1 MKTIDLELDKLNIGG
16 GTQQRPLDETAV
28 AEYAQLLKDGSEP
41 PPIHAVFDGKD
52 YWPWDGFH
60 RYHAAR
66 KAGRKTIK
74 VTATNGTLRDAI
86 WLSFSANKDHGVRRQ
101 KGVVKDIILK
111 ILADP
116 DWKKVPQTDI
126 AKHVGTSAGYISD
139 CVASIRKRIDAQPA
153 AKKDRPTEKKV
164 NRGGKTYTMETG
176 KIGKKKP
183 LTSADDPDVFYD
195 PPAEKTAT
203 PEPTASEPEPAPE
216 QPKDEMG
223 NPLNPTI
230 AKVFARRQTLKDYM
244 RQISEIKCAVLKS
257 IEQKDEL
264 FREISAAQV
273 KANCENLYRQFNF
286 AIPYALCPLHADD
299 PLGRKTC
306 TGCKETGWVTQA
318 AYDRIMASKK
328 RSA

>member
-28 AEYAQLLKDGSEP
+28 AEYAQLLKDGSES

-101 KGVVKDIILK
+101 KGVVRAIILK
-111 ILADP
+111 ILADSQ
-116 DWKKVPQTDI
+116 WRDI
-126 AKHVGTSAGYISD
+126 PYREISEHVGVSRTYISE
-139 CVASIRKRIDAQPA
+139 CASSGRKRP
-153 AKKDRPTEKKV
+153 DRPSEKRV
-164 NRGGKTYTMETG
+164 TRNGKTYTMETG
-176 KIGKKKP
+176 RIGKKKP

-195 PPAEKTAT
+195 PPAEKAAP

-216 QPKDEMG
+216 QPKDEVG
-223 NPLNPTI
+223 NLLNPTI

-273 KANCENLYRQFNF
+273 KANCENLYRQFSF